1 MKTAIHDFGRKRRA
15 ARLALATSVL
25 AFVVA
30 GCLPVAGP
38 RGPEVLNSSTRPEG
52 VAVPYE
58 LINVNAGVAEALM
71 ARGDGDLAGT
81 FTDRRPAQTTNIGV
95 GDVIGV
101 TIFEA
106 AAGGLFIPE
115 QAGARPG
122 NFITLP
128 DQTVGR
134 DGTISIPFAG
144 SVQAANRPLG
154 QVQAEIER
162 RLRQRAIEP
171 QVVLA
176 TRDVRSNLVT
186 IVSVTG
192 GSQRF
197 SPSAG
202 GERILDAVAR
212 AGGPGSQGHD
222 ARITLVR
229 EGRTASVN
237 FNTLVRS
244 PANNIFVRGGDVI
257 TISRENRSVLAFGAT
272 GQNGTVRF
280 DQERMTMA
288 DVMARAGGLLD
299 ERAEPSYVFLYRLES
314 RGFVEDLRGAPLAH
328 AERARVPVIY
338 RFDFRDPSGY
348 FLAQQVP
355 MRDRDVIFIGNAD
368 GIEWAKF
375 LQFLRLNMAT
385 VNEGIGTRNTIRN
398 LSVGP

>member
-1 MKTAIHDFGRKRRA
+1 MLRA
-15 ARLALATSVL
+15 RPFRSLASVSL
-25 AFVVA
+25 MALLLA
-30 GCLPVAGP
+30 GCLPISGP
-38 RGPEVLNSSTRPEG
+38 RGTEILNGPVRPEALATPYQLFNANA
-52 VAVPYE
+52 AV
-58 LINVNAGVAEALM
+58 VEALRS
-71 ARGDGDLAGT
+71 RGETDLAGA
-81 FTDRRPAQTTNIGV
+81 FTDRRPAPASNIGV
-95 GDVIGV
+95 GDVVGI

-134 DGTISIPFAG
+134 DGTVSVPFAG
-144 SVQAANRPLG
+144 LIRAANRPAG
-154 QVQAEIER
+154 EVQAEIER

-176 TRDVRSNLVT
+176 VRDVRSNLVT
-186 IVSVTG
+186 LISVSG

-237 FNTLVRS
+237 FNTLIRS
-244 PANNIFVRGGDVI
+244 PSNNVFVRGGDII
-257 TISRENRSVLAFGAT
+257 TISRENRSVLAFGAS

-288 DVMARAGGLLD
+288 DALARAGGILD
-299 ERAEPSYVFLYRLES
+299 ERAEPSYVFLYRQEP
-314 RGFVEDLRGAPLAH
+314 RRFVEDLRGSPLPDGFGSS
-328 AERARVPVIY
+328 VPTVY
-338 RFDFRDPSGY
+338 RFDLRDPSGY
-348 FLAQQVP
+348 FLAQQVA
-355 MRDRDVIFIGNAD
+355 MRDRDVIFVGNAD
-368 GIEWAKF
+368 GVEWAKF
-375 LQFLRLNMAT
+375 LQFLRLNLAT
-385 VNEGIGTRNTIRN
+385 VNEGIGTRNSIRS
-398 LSVGP
+398 LSNN